1 MFESIRIKLDRRNIS
16 KIGSML
22 LFLSEILGPVSLWR
36 FMGTVAMGMAV
47 HMKPEL
53 CVCCCFWLWPLGKQL
68 PLGKKRQMVPRWTI
82 HTTTC
87 PPAPKSCSL
96 FPWSFL
102 LAFKNK
108 MFTVI
113 LQKFTKLI
121 RKDRGEFCTLGRSC
135 P

>member
-1 MFESIRIKLDRRNIS
+1 
-16 KIGSML
+16 ML

-68 PLGKKRQMVPRWTI
+68 PLGKKRQLVPRWTI

-87 PPAPKSCSL
+87 PPNPQEL
-96 FPWSFL
+96 
-102 LAFKNK
+102 
-108 MFTVI
+108 FTVP
-113 LQKFTKLI
+113 LVFSPCFQ
-121 RKDRGEFCTLGRSC
+121 E
-135 P
+135 